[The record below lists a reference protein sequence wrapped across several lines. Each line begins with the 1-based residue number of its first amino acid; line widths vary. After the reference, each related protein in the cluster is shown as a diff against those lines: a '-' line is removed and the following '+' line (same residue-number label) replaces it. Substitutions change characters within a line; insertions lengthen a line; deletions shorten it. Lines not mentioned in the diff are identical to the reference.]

1 VELSAHEDVLEAD
14 TSNMRRE
21 DMQTTTSTKTAAPA
35 TIPAHVLQR
44 LENEWRQ
51 VRQPAAQPS
60 QAK

>member
-1 VELSAHEDVLEAD
+1 
-14 TSNMRRE
+14 
-21 DMQTTTSTKTAAPA
+21 MQTNTTTKTTAPA

-51 VRQPAAQPS
+51 VRQPAPQPG

>member
-1 VELSAHEDVLEAD
+1 VELSAHEHVLEAE

-21 DMQTTTSTKTAAPA
+21 DMQTTTVSPKTAAPA

-51 VRQPAAQPS
+51 VRQPSTQPAA
-60 QAK
+60 K